1 MIAAA
6 VPCPDSVERSG
17 LSLYLGAHVVARTA
31 GRSGRPW
38 RRVQAKVYEEETHC
52 YLCGEY
58 VDQTLA
64 NFRSGRARSVHHL
77 IPPDLAPELA
87 LDRDN
92 LRLAHLGCNARYG
105 RGAFVGGPALGPPK
119 PDPGVQQQGHPALEG
134 WQRWTPAAP
143 PRPLANA
150 SRVW

>member
-1 MIAAA
+1 M
-6 VPCPDSVERSG
+6 
-17 LSLYLGAHVVARTA
+17 VARTA

-64 NFRSGRARSVHHL
+64 NFRSGQARSVHHL

-92 LRLAHLGCNARYG
+92 LRLAHLGCNAKYG
-105 RGAFVGGPALGPPK
+105 RGQFVGAPALGAQGAQGTQH
-119 PDPGVQQQGHPALEG
+119 GVPAQGHPVLDG
-134 WQRWTPAAP
+134 WQPFTPAAP
-143 PRPLANA
+143 PRPLVNA